1 MDVLTLCRLKLKTW
15 IRLYIFVK
23 KSMALKIAFSNQ
35 KGGCGKSTATI
46 LTATAL
52 SDQPFEYK
60 VLVIDLDKQ
69 LSIFQQRQYDIEDK
83 KSVNFD
89 VIKFDQL
96 NDFDNSIEH
105 LDKDYD
111 IILIDSGGKLDDN
124 LPVEFQTITRVLS
137 NIDIL
142 LIPFTS
148 GNFSLESTIEY
159 INFVNDFKRSSGL
172 EFEMYGFINK
182 FRNINSNVN
191 LALDMAKISK
201 AANIKMMRTR
211 LKNYTLFESCDT
223 SKTLYDENSNKAD
236 KLNFTVWLN
245 ELNNKI
251 LTS

>member
-1 MDVLTLCRLKLKTW
+1 
-15 IRLYIFVK
+15 
-23 KSMALKIAFSNQ
+23 MALKIAFSNQ

-69 LSIFQQRQYDIEDK
+69 LSIFQQRRYDIEDK
-83 KSVNFD
+83 KKVNFEMM
-89 VIKFDQL
+89 KFDQL
-96 NDFDNSIEH
+96 SEFDNTIDQ
-105 LDKDYD
+105 LDKEYD

-159 INFVNDFKRSSGL
+159 INFVSDFKRSSGL
-172 EFEMYGFINK
+172 DFEMYGFINK
-182 FRNINSNVN
+182 FRSNQNTSVN
-191 LALDMAKISK
+191 LALDIVKIGK

-223 SKTLYDENSNKAD
+223 SKTLYDENSSKAD

-245 ELNNKI
+245 ELHNKI

>member
-1 MDVLTLCRLKLKTW
+1 
-15 IRLYIFVK
+15 
-23 KSMALKIAFSNQ
+23 MALKIAFSNQ

-46 LTATAL
+46 MTATAL

-96 NDFDNSIEH
+96 SDFDNSIEH

>member
-1 MDVLTLCRLKLKTW
+1 
-15 IRLYIFVK
+15 
-23 KSMALKIAFSNQ
+23 
-35 KGGCGKSTATI
+35 
-46 LTATAL
+46 
-52 SDQPFEYK
+52 
-60 VLVIDLDKQ
+60 
-69 LSIFQQRQYDIEDK
+69 
-83 KSVNFD
+83 
-89 VIKFDQL
+89 
-96 NDFDNSIEH
+96 
-105 LDKDYD
+105 
-111 IILIDSGGKLDDN
+111 
-124 LPVEFQTITRVLS
+124 
-137 NIDIL
+137 
-142 LIPFTS
+142 
-148 GNFSLESTIEY
+148 
-159 INFVNDFKRSSGL
+159 VNDFKRSSGL

>member
-1 MDVLTLCRLKLKTW
+1 
-15 IRLYIFVK
+15 
-23 KSMALKIAFSNQ
+23 MALKIAFSNQ

-46 LTATAL
+46 MTATAL

-69 LSIFQQRQYDIEDK
+69 LSIFQQRQYDIEDN

>member
-1 MDVLTLCRLKLKTW
+1 
-15 IRLYIFVK
+15 
-23 KSMALKIAFSNQ
+23 MALKIAFSNQ

-83 KSVNFD
+83 KKVNFEMM
-89 VIKFDQL
+89 KFDQL
-96 NDFDNSIEH
+96 SEFDNTIDQ
-105 LDKDYD
+105 LDKQYD

-159 INFVNDFKRSSGL
+159 INFVSDFKRSSGL
-172 EFEMYGFINK
+172 DFEMYGFINK
-182 FRNINSNVN
+182 FRSNQNTSVN
-191 LALDMAKISK
+191 LALDIVKIGK

-245 ELNNKI
+245 ELHNKI

>member
-1 MDVLTLCRLKLKTW
+1 
-15 IRLYIFVK
+15 
-23 KSMALKIAFSNQ
+23 MALKIAFSNQ

>member
-1 MDVLTLCRLKLKTW
+1 
-15 IRLYIFVK
+15 
-23 KSMALKIAFSNQ
+23 MALKIAFSNQ

-52 SDQPFEYK
+52 SDLPFEYK

-69 LSIFQQRQYDIEDK
+69 LSIFQQRRYDIEDK
-83 KSVNFD
+83 KKVNFEMM
-89 VIKFDQL
+89 KFDQL
-96 NDFDNSIEH
+96 SEFDNTIDQ
-105 LDKDYD
+105 LDKEYD

-159 INFVNDFKRSSGL
+159 INFVSDFKRSSGL
-172 EFEMYGFINK
+172 GFEMYGFMNK
-182 FRNINSNVN
+182 FKANQNTSVN
-191 LALDMAKISK
+191 LALDVAKIGK

-245 ELNNKI
+245 ELHNKI

>member
-1 MDVLTLCRLKLKTW
+1 
-15 IRLYIFVK
+15 
-23 KSMALKIAFSNQ
+23 MALKIAFSNQ

-46 LTATAL
+46 MTATAL

>member
-1 MDVLTLCRLKLKTW
+1 
-15 IRLYIFVK
+15 
-23 KSMALKIAFSNQ
+23 MALKIAFSNQ

-69 LSIFQQRQYDIEDK
+69 LSIFQQRRYDIEDK
-83 KSVNFD
+83 KKVNFEMM
-89 VIKFDQL
+89 KFDQL
-96 NDFDNSIEH
+96 NEFDNTIDQ
-105 LDKDYD
+105 LDKEYD

-142 LIPFTS
+142 LIPFTG

-172 EFEMYGFINK
+172 GFEMYGFINK
-182 FRNINSNVN
+182 FKANQNTSVN
-191 LALDMAKISK
+191 LALDMAKIGK
-201 AANIKMMRTR
+201 AANIPMMRTR

-245 ELNNKI
+245 ELHNKI

>member
-1 MDVLTLCRLKLKTW
+1 
-15 IRLYIFVK
+15 
-23 KSMALKIAFSNQ
+23 MALKIAFSNQ

-52 SDQPFEYK
+52 SNQPFEYK

-69 LSIFQQRQYDIEDK
+69 LSIFQQRRYDIEDK
-83 KSVNFD
+83 KKVNFEMM
-89 VIKFDQL
+89 KFDQL
-96 NDFDNSIEH
+96 SEFDNTIDQ
-105 LDKDYD
+105 LDKEYD

-159 INFVNDFKRSSGL
+159 INFVSDFKRSSGL
-172 EFEMYGFINK
+172 GFEMYGFINK
-182 FRNINSNVN
+182 FKSNQNTSVN
-191 LALDMAKISK
+191 LALDMAKIGK
-201 AANIKMMRTR
+201 AANIPMMRTR

-245 ELNNKI
+245 ELHNKI

>member
-1 MDVLTLCRLKLKTW
+1 
-15 IRLYIFVK
+15 
-23 KSMALKIAFSNQ
+23 MALKIAFSNQ

-52 SDQPFEYK
+52 SDLPFEYK

-69 LSIFQQRQYDIEDK
+69 LSIFQQRRYDIEDK
-83 KSVNFD
+83 KKVNFEMM
-89 VIKFDQL
+89 KFDQL
-96 NDFDNSIEH
+96 SEFDNTIDQ
-105 LDKDYD
+105 LDKDFD

-142 LIPFTS
+142 LIPFTG

-172 EFEMYGFINK
+172 GFEMYGFINK
-182 FRNINSNVN
+182 FKSNQNTSVN
-191 LALDMAKISK
+191 LALDIVKIGK

-245 ELNNKI
+245 ELHNKI

>member
-1 MDVLTLCRLKLKTW
+1 
-15 IRLYIFVK
+15 
-23 KSMALKIAFSNQ
+23 MALKIAFSNQ

-60 VLVIDLDKQ
+60 VLVIDMDKQ

-83 KSVNFD
+83 KKVNFEMM
-89 VIKFDQL
+89 KFDQL
-96 NDFDNSIEH
+96 SEFDNTIDQ
-105 LDKDYD
+105 LDKEYD

-159 INFVNDFKRSSGL
+159 INFVSDFKRSSGL
-172 EFEMYGFINK
+172 DFEMYGFINK
-182 FRNINSNVN
+182 FKANQNTSVN
-191 LALDMAKISK
+191 LALDIVKIGK

-223 SKTLYDENSNKAD
+223 SKTLYDENSSKAD

-245 ELNNKI
+245 ELHNKI

>member
-1 MDVLTLCRLKLKTW
+1 
-15 IRLYIFVK
+15 
-23 KSMALKIAFSNQ
+23 MALKIAFSNQ

-148 GNFSLESTIEY
+148 GNFSLESTIEN

>member
-1 MDVLTLCRLKLKTW
+1 
-15 IRLYIFVK
+15 
-23 KSMALKIAFSNQ
+23 MALKIAFSNQ
-35 KGGCGKSTATI
+35 KGGCGKSTTTI

-83 KSVNFD
+83 KNVNFD

>member
-46 LTATAL
+46 MTATAL